1 MMALVRL
8 ALRRPLSVAVMA
20 LLMLVMGVLSF
31 TLMNVDIFPAINLP
45 VVMVVWSYPGLNAV
59 DMERRLVIISERAYS
74 TTVDGIEHIESESI
88 LGIGVLK
95 VYFQPG
101 TDIGAAIAQIDSVSE
116 TILRQAPQGTTA
128 PNIISYNA
136 ANVPVAQ
143 LNIFSET
150 LSQQQLF
157 DYGLNFIRLQLFTI
171 PGFSSPAPIGGVQRA
186 VVVNLDPK
194 QMYAN
199 GLSPVDIGNALSTTN
214 VVIPSGTARMGNYEY
229 DVDLNMNPTKVSEF
243 NQLPIKVTNGIPVF
257 LGDVAPVSDTHQPQ
271 SNVVRIDGRPATFL
285 LVIKHAAASTLSVV
299 DAVRARIPEILA
311 VAPKGL
317 KVALT
322 FDQSAFVRAALWEVV
337 REAVIAAALVALMV
351 LIFIGSPASMLIV
364 IASIPLSILTS
375 IACLKLAGQTIN
387 TMTLGGIALAV
398 GMLVDDATVEIENIH
413 RNHAMNKPLL
423 VAILDGAH
431 QIATPTFIGTLS
443 ICIVFFPVVLLTGV
457 ARFLFTPLALAVVFA
472 MLTSYLLSRTLVP
485 AMASYLLP
493 ERHQEVHGDGV
504 RGRFLRAFEAGF
516 ERLRKHYVS
525 GVTTFIAH
533 RGLALTCAA
542 LMIIGTLPLLYVT
555 GEDFFPT
562 VDAGMLKLHVRAP
575 SGTRIERTELLVD
588 DIERSIRQ
596 IIPPSELQ
604 QISDDID
611 LPQPYAIAFFPSDN
625 IGPQD
630 GEILIQLKPK
640 HHPTALYQ
648 QRIRQMMSTKFPNV
662 EGYFM
667 AADIVNQVLNFGL
680 PAAID
685 AQINGNDLH
694 SDYEIATR
702 LAAKMAMIPGVTDMR
717 IAEPLDYPSFKV
729 KVDRAKALELGVT
742 EQQVASGLLSSLS
755 GNTLISPNYWLD
767 PVNGVNYNVVTQAP
781 IQTTQSIDLIANT
794 PLTNG
799 STSAPL
805 SDGTT
810 YTPYING
817 TNNTPLSNGSNGTIG
832 PNAQFLG
839 NVATITHS
847 NDPAVVAH
855 YTVQRVIDVD
865 CGVDGRDLG
874 STTGAVQKTIDSLG
888 QLPAGTHVVIR
899 GQSQAMNQSFKTM
912 GLGLIL
918 AIALVYLLMVANF
931 QSWLEPFI
939 IIMAVPGALAG
950 VLWMLVLTG
959 TTINVESL
967 MGAIMAVGVGVANG
981 NLLITFA
988 NEMREEGMGPV
999 EAAIEAG
1006 HVRFRPIIMT
1016 ALAMILGMLPMA
1028 LALGEGSEQNAPLGR
1043 AVIGGL
1049 LAATLMTLFVVP
1061 AVYSIFGREL
1071 IGKKNATRAS
1081 MLSTFRWP
1089 N

>member
-31 TLMNVDIFPAINLP
+31 SLMNVDIFPAINLP
-45 VVMVVWSYPGLNAV
+45 VVMVVWSYPGLNAI
-59 DMERRLVIISERAYS
+59 DTERRLTIISERAYS
-74 TTVDGIEHIESESI
+74 TTVDGIEHMESESM
-88 LGIGVLK
+88 LGIGIIK

-101 TDIGAAIAQIDSVSE
+101 TDIGAAIAQINAVSE
-116 TILRQAPQGTTA
+116 TILRQAPNGTTP

-136 ANVPVAQ
+136 ANIPVAQ
-143 LNIFSET
+143 LNIYSDT

-322 FDQSAFVRAALWEVV
+322 FDQSAFVRASLWEVV
-337 REAVIAAALVALMV
+337 REAVIAAGLVALMV

-375 IACLKLAGQTIN
+375 IACLHLAGQTIN

-493 ERHQEVHGDGV
+493 ERHQEVPGDGV
-504 RGRFLRAFEAGF
+504 WGRFLRGFEAGF

-533 RGLALTCAA
+533 RGLALTCAG
-542 LMIIGTLPLLYVT
+542 LMIVGTLPLLYVT

-562 VDAGMLKLHVRAP
+562 VDAGLMKFHVRAP
-575 SGTRIERTELLVD
+575 SGTRIERTKVIVD

-596 IIPPSELQ
+596 IIPADELQ

-640 HHPTALYQ
+640 HHPTAVYQ

-694 SDYEIATR
+694 SDYQIATR

-781 IQTTQSIDLIANT
+781 IQTTASVDQIANT

-799 STSAPL
+799 STNAPL

-1049 LAATLMTLFVVP
+1049 FAATMMTLFVVP
-1061 AVYSIFGREL
+1061 AVYSIFSRTL
-1071 IGKKNATRAS
+1071 ITKKQRDERIESIAEPGA
-1081 MLSTFRWP
+1081 
-1089 N
+1089 

>member
-337 REAVIAAALVALMV
+337 REAVIAAALVAVMV

-375 IACLKLAGQTIN
+375 IACLHLAGQTIN

-504 RGRFLRAFEAGF
+504 WGRFLRGFEAGF

-525 GVTTFIAH
+525 GVTTFITH
-533 RGLALTCAA
+533 RGLALTCAG
-542 LMIIGTLPLLYVT
+542 LMIVGTLPLLYVT

-562 VDAGMLKLHVRAP
+562 VDAGLMKFHVRAP
-575 SGTRIERTELLVD
+575 SGTRIERTTVIVD

-596 IIPPSELQ
+596 IIPADELQ

-694 SDYEIATR
+694 SDYQIATR

-799 STSAPL
+799 STNAPL

-817 TNNTPLSNGSNGTIG
+817 TNNTPLSNGSNGTVG

-874 STTGAVQKTIDSLG
+874 STTGAVQKAIDSLG

-1049 LAATLMTLFVVP
+1049 FAATMMTLFVVP
-1061 AVYSIFGREL
+1061 AVYSIFSRTL
-1071 IGKKNATRAS
+1071 ITKKQRDERIESIAEPGA
-1081 MLSTFRWP
+1081 
-1089 N
+1089 

>member
-1 MMALVRL
+1 M

-31 TLMNVDIFPAINLP
+31 SMMNVDIFPAINLP

-74 TTVDGIEHIESESI
+74 TTVDGIEHIESQSI

-116 TILRQAPQGTTA
+116 TILRQAPTGTTA

-194 QMYAN
+194 HLYAN

-229 DVDLNMNPTKVSEF
+229 DVDLNMNPAKVSEF
-243 NQLPIKVTNGIPVF
+243 NQLPLRVTNGIPIF
-257 LGDVAPVSDTHQPQ
+257 LGDIAPVSDTHQPQ

-317 KVALT
+317 RVALT
-322 FDQSAFVRAALWEVV
+322 FDQSAFVRASLWEVV
-337 REAVIAAALVALMV
+337 REAVIAATLVAVMV
-351 LIFIGSPASMLIV
+351 LIFIGSPSSMLIV

-375 IACLKLAGQTIN
+375 IACLHLAGQTIN

-398 GMLVDDATVEIENIH
+398 GMLVDDATVEVENIH

-431 QIATPTFIGTLS
+431 QIATPTLIGTLS
-443 ICIVFFPVVLLTGV
+443 ICIVFLPVVLLTGV
-457 ARFLFTPLALAVVFA
+457 ARYLFTPLALSVVFA

-485 AMASYLLP
+485 TMASYLLP
-493 ERHQEVHGDGV
+493 ERHQEVHGTGLW
-504 RGRFLRAFEAGF
+504 GGFLRGFEAGF
-516 ERLRKHYVS
+516 ERLRKYYVS
-525 GVTTFIAH
+525 AVSIFIAH
-533 RGLALTCAA
+533 RGLSLTCAA
-542 LMIIGTLPLLYVT
+542 LMIVGTIPLLYVT

-562 VDAGMLKLHVRAP
+562 VDAGLMKFHVRAP
-575 SGTRIERTELLVD
+575 SGTRIERTQVIVD
-588 DIERSIRQ
+588 DIEREIRQ
-596 IIPPSELQ
+596 IIPADELQ

-630 GEILIQLKPK
+630 GEILIQLKPN
-640 HHPTALYQ
+640 HRPTADYQ
-648 QRIRQMMSTKFPNV
+648 QRIREMMSTKFPNV

-694 SDYEIATR
+694 SDYNIATR
-702 LAAKMAMIPGVTDMR
+702 LAAKMALIPGVTDMR

-781 IQTTQSIDLIANT
+781 IQTTASVDQIANT

-799 STSAPL
+799 
-805 SDGTT
+805 TT
-810 YTPYING
+810 TQ
-817 TNNTPLSNGSNGTIG
+817 
-832 PNAQFLG
+832 AVQFLG
-839 NVATITHS
+839 NVASISHA

-865 CGVDGRDLG
+865 CGISGRDLG
-874 STTGAVQKTIDSLG
+874 STTSAVQKAIDSLG
-888 QLPAGTHVVIR
+888 KLPAGTHVVIR

-918 AIALVYLLMVANF
+918 AIVLVYLLMVANF

-1049 LAATLMTLFVVP
+1049 FAATVMTLFVVP
-1061 AVYSIFGREL
+1061 AVYSIFSRTL
-1071 IGKKNATRAS
+1071 ITKKQRDERIQAIAE
-1081 MLSTFRWP
+1081 P
-1089 N
+1089 GA

>member
-31 TLMNVDIFPAINLP
+31 TMMNVDIFPAINLP
-45 VVMVVWSYPGLNAV
+45 VVMVVWSYPELNAV
-59 DMERRLVIISERAYS
+59 DMERRLTIISERAYS
-74 TTVDGIEHIESESI
+74 TTVDGIEHMESESM
-88 LGIGVLK
+88 LGVGVLK

-101 TDIGAAIAQIDSVSE
+101 TDIGAAIAQINAVSE
-116 TILRQAPQGTTA
+116 TILRQAPNGTTP

-136 ANVPVAQ
+136 ANIPVAQ
-143 LNIFSET
+143 LNIYSDT
-150 LSQQQLF
+150 LSEQQLF

-194 QMYAN
+194 QLYAN
-199 GLSPVDIGNALSTTN
+199 GLSPVDIGNAMASTN

-229 DVDLNMNPTKVSEF
+229 DVDLNMSPSKVSEF
-243 NQLPIKVTNGIPVF
+243 NQLPIKVVNGIPVF

-271 SNVVRIDGRPATFL
+271 TNEVRIDGRPATFL
-285 LVIKHAAASTLSVV
+285 LVIKHAAASTLAVV
-299 DAVRARIPEILA
+299 DAVKERIPDILA

-317 KVALT
+317 KIALT
-322 FDQSAFVRAALWEVV
+322 FDQSTFVRASLWEVV

-351 LIFIGSPASMLIV
+351 LVFIGSPRSMLIV

-375 IACLKLAGQTIN
+375 IACLKLSGQTIN

-423 VAILDGAH
+423 VAILDGAS
-431 QIATPTFIGTLS
+431 QIATPTLVGTLS

-485 AMASYLLP
+485 TMASYLLP
-493 ERHQEVHGDGV
+493 DKHQEDHGTGPW
-504 RGRFLRAFEAGF
+504 GRFLSGFEGGF
-516 ERLRKHYVS
+516 ERMRQNYASALSV
-525 GVTTFIAH
+525 FIAH
-533 RGLALTCAA
+533 RTLSLSFAA
-542 LMIIGTLPLLYVT
+542 LLIVGTLPLLFVT

-562 VDAGMLKLHVRAP
+562 VDAGLMKLHVRAP
-575 SGTRIERTELLVD
+575 SGTRIERTTLLTD
-588 DIERSIRQ
+588 DIERAIRQ
-596 IIPPSELQ
+596 IIPANELQ
-604 QISDDID
+604 QMSDDID

-625 IGPQD
+625 LGPQD
-630 GEILIQLKPK
+630 GEIMIQLAAK
-640 HHPTALYQ
+640 HHPTAMYE
-648 QRIRQMMSTKFPNV
+648 QRIREMMTTKFPNV
-662 EGYFM
+662 QGYFM
-667 AADIVNQVLNFGL
+667 AADMVNQVLNFGL
-680 PAAID
+680 SAAID
-685 AQINGNDLH
+685 AQVSGNDLT
-694 SDYEIATR
+694 SDYKIASR
-702 LAAKMAMIPGVTDMR
+702 LATKMSLIPGVTDMR
-717 IAEPLDYPSFKV
+717 IAEPLDYPSFKIE
-729 KVDRAKALELGVT
+729 VDRAKALELGVT
-742 EQQVASGLLSSLS
+742 EQQVASSLLSSLS
-755 GNTLISPNYWLD
+755 GNSLISPNYWLD
-767 PVNGVNYNVVTQAP
+767 PVSGVNYNVVTQTP
-781 IQTTQSIDLIANT
+781 IQLTQSIDQIANT

-799 STSAPL
+799 AASQT
-805 SDGTT
+805 GT
-810 YTPYING
+810 
-817 TNNTPLSNGSNGTIG
+817 
-832 PNAQFLG
+832 AVQFLG
-839 NVATITHS
+839 NVATIRHS
-847 NDPAVVAH
+847 IDPAVVAH

-865 CGVDGRDLG
+865 CGVSGRDLG
-874 STTGAVQKTIDSLG
+874 STTNAVQRAISSLG
-888 QLPAGTHVVIR
+888 QMPAGTKIVIR
-899 GQSQAMNQSFKTM
+899 GQSQAMRQSFLTM

-1006 HVRFRPIIMT
+1006 HVRFRPILMT
-1016 ALAMILGMLPMA
+1016 ALAMVLGMLPMA

-1049 LAATLMTLFVVP
+1049 VAATLMTLFVVP
-1061 AVYSIFGREL
+1061 AVYSIFSRKL
-1071 IGKKNATRAS
+1071 IGKHERDARINAIHIPGA
-1081 MLSTFRWP
+1081 
-1089 N
+1089 